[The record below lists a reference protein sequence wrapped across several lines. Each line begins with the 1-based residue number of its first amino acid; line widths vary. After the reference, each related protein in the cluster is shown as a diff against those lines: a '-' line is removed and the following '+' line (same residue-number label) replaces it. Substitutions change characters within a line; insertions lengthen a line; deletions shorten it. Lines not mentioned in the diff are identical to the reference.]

1 MEEINGE
8 LYGDGLVSLDE
19 GSLESSNNGKLEQNC
34 KICDNKLCSPRVLSC
49 LHVFCEA
56 CIDKLMVNE
65 AGDTLKYN
73 LAVECPM
80 CQQETKIPGGGACA
94 LPSDYLLT
102 NILDVSAM
110 DQSIVCTCCK
120 SKESAVA
127 RCTDCSHFLCS
138 NCNSAH
144 EFMRCFENH
153 RVVPFDALRSSKEK
167 AAVHK
172 PIFCSR
178 HAGESLKFY
187 CCECE
192 VGACT
197 ECLTVDHKV
206 GEHRCERIV
215 DAEPNLR
222 AELRNLI
229 VEANARAAAAGSAS
243 ARLDDALG
251 DLQRQRDE
259 AESVINEAFHAFKAA
274 LERRR
279 EKAFEELERLHKDR
293 ELKVMDLFD
302 RVDKTVQRIDC
313 ACKFTARL
321 LRRGDGTEIVMLKK
335 TVASQFARLLEEAPE
350 FAVDYS
356 LEFVTKTDKYD
367 AITEETFGT
376 FRTEATKAEEKARK
390 LSKESPS
397 AIVAVSNN
405 HSPAITAT
413 NVPVFEDFPINARRL
428 TGAGGGSMVG
438 VGGVHAIGV
447 PGVGA
452 IPGVSAVTNAN
463 VIPGVVNVSSVAG
476 VGGVT
481 GVGGVAALPSLV
493 EYNLQQLASI
503 AEKEIPPPP
512 HASPAPSFTLAEL
525 LAGDLNSPQAY
536 NNLQALAK
544 LGLNTDV
551 NGYGGVGGVGG
562 IAGVLS
568 ASQPRVSP
576 GRPLLTAVEEATLVA
591 PSAPLVRATKATPM
605 HIRFK
610 FGQLGGGKGQF
621 NSPHGFCLGN
631 DEDIIVA
638 DTNNHRITVF
648 DKSGNHKFNFG
659 VAGKEEGQLWYP
671 RKVAVVRSTGKFVV
685 CDRGNERSR
694 MQIFTKNGHFLKKIA
709 VRFIDIVAG
718 LAVTAE
724 GLIVAVDSVTPTVF
738 ILSEEGDLMSWFDC
752 SECMREP
759 SDIAISGKEFY
770 VCDFKGHCVVVF
782 DDEGRFL
789 RRIGCENVTN
799 FPNGIDV
806 SDAGDVLIGDS
817 HGNKFHVAVFS
828 RDGVLVTEFEC
839 PYVKVSRCCGLK
851 ITSEGYIVTL
861 AKNNH
866 HVLVLNTLYI
876 V

>member
-8 LYGDGLVSLDE
+8 LYGDGLVSLGDE
-19 GSLESSNNGKLEQNC
+19 GSLESTDNGKQEQNC

-65 AGDTLKYN
+65 AGDSLKFD
-73 LAVECPM
+73 LAVECPL
-80 CQQETKIPGGGACA
+80 CKQETKMPGGGAVS
-94 LPSDYLLT
+94 LPSDYVLT

-110 DQSIVCTCCK
+110 DQSVVCTCCK
-120 SKESAVA
+120 SKEPAVA
-127 RCTDCSHFLCS
+127 RCTDCSHFLCA

-172 PIFCSR
+172 PIFCTR
-178 HAGESLKFY
+178 HVGESLKFY

-222 AELRNLI
+222 AELRTFI
-229 VEANARAAAAGSAS
+229 VEANARAVAAGCAS
-243 ARLDDALG
+243 VKLDDALG
-251 DLQRQRDE
+251 DLQRQRDD
-259 AESVINEAFHAFKAA
+259 AENIINEAFHAYKSA
-274 LERRR
+274 LERCR
-279 EKAFEELERLHKDR
+279 EKALEELERLHKER

-313 ACKFTARL
+313 ACKFAARL

-335 TVASQFARLLEEAPE
+335 TVASQFTRLLEGAPE
-350 FAVDYS
+350 FEVDYS
-356 LEFVTKTDKYD
+356 LEFVTKMEKFD
-367 AITEETFGT
+367 AVTEDTFGI
-376 FRTEATKAEEKARK
+376 FRTEATRAEERK
-390 LSKESPS
+390 RASESS
-397 AIVAVSNN
+397 AIVSVTSNS
-405 HSPAITAT
+405 HSPAISVT
-413 NVPVFEDFPINARRL
+413 NAPVFDDYPLGNVRRV
-428 TGAGGGSMVG
+428 TGVSVGSLVG
-438 VGGVHAIGV
+438 VPGVGVPSIGV

-452 IPGVSAVTNAN
+452 VTGVGAVPNPGVL
-463 VIPGVVNVSSVAG
+463 PGVVNVNSVGA
-476 VGGVT
+476 VT
-481 GVGGVAALPSLV
+481 GVGGVPTLPSMV

-503 AEKEIPPPP
+503 AEKDVPPPP
-512 HASPAPSFTLAEL
+512 HASPAPPFTLAEL

-544 LGLNTDV
+544 LGLNADV
-551 NGYGGVGGVGG
+551 NGFGGVGGVGNIG
-562 IAGVLS
+562 GVG
-568 ASQPRVSP
+568 PRGVSP
-576 GRPLLTAVEEATLVA
+576 GRPLLTPAEEAALVA
-591 PSAPLVRATKATPM
+591 PPAPLVRANKATPM

-671 RKVAVVRSTGKFVV
+671 RKVAVVRATGKFVV

>member
-1 MEEINGE
+1 MEELNGD
-8 LYGDGLVSLDE
+8 LYGDGLVILPEE
-19 GSLESSNNGKLEQNC
+19 GSLEPTDNGNKEQSCN
-34 KICDNKLCSPRVLSC
+34 ICDNKLCSPRVLSC

-65 AGDTLKYN
+65 AGDTLKYD
-73 LAVECPM
+73 LAVECPL
-80 CQQETKIPGGGACA
+80 CKQETKISGGGAA
-94 LPSDYLLT
+94 SLPSDYVLT

-110 DQSIVCTCCK
+110 DQSVVCTCCK
-120 SKESAVA
+120 SKEQAVA

-178 HAGESLKFY
+178 HIGESLKFY

-197 ECLTVDHKV
+197 ECLTIEHKV

-222 AELRNLI
+222 AELRTLI
-229 VEANARAAAAGSAS
+229 TEATARAAAAGSAS

-251 DLQRQRDE
+251 DLQRQRDD
-259 AESVINEAFHAFKAA
+259 AENVINEAFHAYKAA

-279 EKAFEELERLHKDR
+279 EKALEELERLHKER

-302 RVDKTVQRIDC
+302 RVDKTVQRIDT
-313 ACKFTARL
+313 ACKFAARL
-321 LRRGDGTEIVMLKK
+321 LNSGDGTEIVMLKK
-335 TVASQFARLLEEAPE
+335 TVASQFSRLLEGAPE
-350 FAVDYS
+350 FDVDYS
-356 LEFVTKTDKYD
+356 LEFVSKIDKFD
-367 AITEETFGT
+367 AVTEDTFGV
-376 FRTEATKAEEKARK
+376 FRTEATRAEERK
-390 LSKESPS
+390 RASESS
-397 AIVAVSNN
+397 AIVSVTSNS
-405 HSPAITAT
+405 HSPAVSVT
-413 NVPVFEDFPINARRL
+413 NTPVFDDYPMGNVRRV
-428 TGAGGGSMVG
+428 TGVGSIVG
-438 VGGVHAIGV
+438 VPGVSGVPTMGV
-447 PGVGA
+447 PGVG
-452 IPGVSAVTNAN
+452 PVAN
-463 VIPGVVNVSSVAG
+463 NSVIPGVGVNSVPG
-476 VGGVT
+476 VP
-481 GVGGVAALPSLV
+481 ALPCASMV

-503 AEKEIPPPP
+503 AEKDAPPPP
-512 HASPAPSFTLAEL
+512 HASPAPAFTLAEL
-525 LAGDLNSPQAY
+525 LAQDLNSPQAY

-544 LGLNTDV
+544 LGLNAEV
-551 NGYGGVGGVGG
+551 NGFGGVGGVGG
-562 IAGVLS
+562 MGG
-568 ASQPRVSP
+568 RGVSP
-576 GRPLLTAVEEATLVA
+576 GRPLLTAAEEAALVA
-591 PSAPLVRATKATPM
+591 PPAPLVRATKATPM

-671 RKVAVVRSTGKFVV
+671 RKVAVVRATGKFVV

-782 DDEGRFL
+782 DDEGHFL

>member
-1 MEEINGE
+1 MEEMNGE
-8 LYGDGLVSLDE
+8 LYGDSLVSLADE
-19 GSLESSNNGKLEQNC
+19 GSLEPSDNGKQEQNC
-34 KICDNKLCSPRVLSC
+34 KLCENKLYSPRVLSC

-65 AGDTLKYN
+65 AGDSLKYDI
-73 LAVECPM
+73 VIECPL
-80 CQQETKIPGGGACA
+80 CKQETKIPVGGASC
-94 LPSDYLLT
+94 LPSDYVIT
-102 NILDVSAM
+102 NILDVSSM
-110 DQSIVCTCCK
+110 DQSVVCTCCK
-120 SKESAVA
+120 SKEPAVA

-153 RVVPFDALRSSKEK
+153 HVVPFDALRSSKEK
-167 AAVHK
+167 SAVHK
-172 PIFCSR
+172 PIFCNR
-178 HAGESLKFY
+178 HVGESLKFY

-192 VGACT
+192 VGACS
-197 ECLTVDHKV
+197 ECLTVDHKI
-206 GEHRCERIV
+206 GEHHCERIV

-222 AELRNLI
+222 AELQSFI
-229 VEANARAAAAGSAS
+229 VEANARAMAAGSAS

-251 DLQRQRDE
+251 DLQRQRDD
-259 AESVINEAFHAFKAA
+259 AENVINDAFHAYKAA

-279 EKAFEELERLHKDR
+279 EIALEELERLHKER

-313 ACKFTARL
+313 ACQFTSRL

-335 TVASQFARLLEEAPE
+335 TVATQFARLLEGAPE
-350 FAVDYS
+350 FDVDYS
-356 LEFVTKTDKYD
+356 IEFVTNMDKFD
-367 AITEETFGT
+367 AITEDTFGA
-376 FRTEATKAEEKARK
+376 FSTETTKAEERK
-390 LSKESPS
+390 RMSESS
-397 AIVAVSNN
+397 AIMPLASNS
-405 HSPAITAT
+405 HSPAVSVT
-413 NVPVFEDFPINARRL
+413 NAPVFDDFPMGNVRRV
-428 TGAGGGSMVG
+428 TGVSGVGMVGLQGVGGGIGVPAIGPVPGVGPVTNAGVLPGVVGVNNVSG
-438 VGGVHAIGV
+438 VGGVPAL
-447 PGVGA
+447 
-452 IPGVSAVTNAN
+452 
-463 VIPGVVNVSSVAG
+463 SSM
-476 VGGVT
+476 
-481 GVGGVAALPSLV
+481 V

-503 AEKEIPPPP
+503 AEKDGVPPTP

-544 LGLNTDV
+544 LGLNTEV
-551 NGYGGVGGVGG
+551 NGYGGVGSVSNISSVG
-562 IAGVLS
+562 
-568 ASQPRVSP
+568 PRGVSP
-576 GRPLLTAVEEATLVA
+576 GRPLLTAAEEAALVA
-591 PSAPLVRATKATPM
+591 PPAPLVRATKATAM

-659 VAGKEEGQLWYP
+659 IAGKEEGQLWYP
-671 RKVAVVRSTGKFVV
+671 RKVAVVRATGKFVV

-759 SDIAISGKEFY
+759 SDIAINGKEFY

-782 DDEGRFL
+782 DVEGRFL

>member
-8 LYGDGLVSLDE
+8 LYGDGLVSLGDE
-19 GSLESSNNGKLEQNC
+19 GSLESNDNGKQEQNC
-34 KICDNKLCSPRVLSC
+34 NICDNKLCSPRVLSC

-65 AGDTLKYN
+65 AGDSLKYD
-73 LAVECPM
+73 LAVECPI
-80 CQQETKIPGGGACA
+80 CKQETKVPGGGAA
-94 LPSDYLLT
+94 SLPSDYVLT
-102 NILDVSAM
+102 NILDVSSM
-110 DQSIVCTCCK
+110 DQSVVCTCCK
-120 SKESAVA
+120 SKEPAVA

-153 RVVPFDALRSSKEK
+153 TVVPFDALRSSKEK

-172 PIFCSR
+172 PIFCNR
-178 HAGESLKFY
+178 HVGESLKFY

-192 VGACT
+192 VGACS

-215 DAEPNLR
+215 DAEPKLR
-222 AELRNLI
+222 AELSKLI
-229 VEANARAAAAGSAS
+229 TEATARAVTAGSAS

-251 DLQRQRDE
+251 DLQRQRDD
-259 AESVINEAFHAFKAA
+259 AEIVINGAFCAYKDA
-274 LERRR
+274 LERCR
-279 EKAFEELERLHKDR
+279 EKALEELERLHKER

-302 RVDKTVQRIDC
+302 RVDKTVQRIDR
-313 ACKFTARL
+313 ACHFTGRL

-335 TVASQFARLLEEAPE
+335 TVASQFARLLEGAPE
-350 FAVDYS
+350 FDVDYS
-356 LEFVTKTDKYD
+356 LEFVTNIEKFDPIIED
-367 AITEETFGT
+367 TFGV
-376 FRTEATKAEEKARK
+376 FHTETTRAEERK
-390 LSKESPS
+390 RVSESSS
-397 AIVAVSNN
+397 AIIPIVSNS
-405 HSPAITAT
+405 HSP
-413 NVPVFEDFPINARRL
+413 VVSVSSPPVFDDFPLSAVRHVPGVSGI
-428 TGAGGGSMVG
+428 VG
-438 VGGVHAIGV
+438 VPGVGSVAGIGV

-452 IPGVSAVTNAN
+452 VPGVNAV
-463 VIPGVVNVSSVAG
+463 PSGGVLPG

-481 GVGGVAALPSLV
+481 TVPGVGTVSTVGGVPALPSIV

-503 AEKEIPPPP
+503 AEKEAPPPS
-512 HASPAPSFTLAEL
+512 HASPAPTFTLAEL
-525 LAGDLNSPQAY
+525 LAGDLNSTQAY
-536 NNLQALAK
+536 SNLQALAK
-544 LGLNTDV
+544 LGLNTEV
-551 NGYGGVGGVGG
+551 NGYGNVGGVGGVGG
-562 IAGVLS
+562 MG
-568 ASQPRVSP
+568 PRGVSP
-576 GRPLLTAVEEATLVA
+576 GRPLLTAAEEAALVA
-591 PSAPLVRATKATPM
+591 PPAPLVRSTKATPM

-648 DKSGNHKFNFG
+648 DKSGSYKFSFG
-659 VAGKEEGQLWYP
+659 NAGKEEGQLWYP
-671 RKVAVVRSTGKFVV
+671 RKVAVVRATGKFVV

-694 MQIFTKNGHFLKKIA
+694 MQIFTKNGHFMKKIA

>member
-1 MEEINGE
+1 MEAINGE
-8 LYGDGLVSLDE
+8 LYGDGLVSLGDE
-19 GSLESSNNGKLEQNC
+19 GSLESIDNGKQEQNC
-34 KICDNKLCSPRVLSC
+34 KICEDKLCSPRVLSC

-65 AGDTLKYN
+65 AGDSLKYD
-73 LAVECPM
+73 LAVECPL
-80 CQQETKIPGGGACA
+80 CKQETKIHGGGASS
-94 LPSDYLLT
+94 LPSDYLIT

-110 DQSIVCTCCK
+110 DQSVDCTCCK
-120 SKESAVA
+120 TKEPAVA

-138 NCNSAH
+138 HCNSAH

-153 RVVPFDALRSSKEK
+153 HVVPFDALRSSKEK
-167 AAVHK
+167 TAVHK
-172 PIFCSR
+172 PIFCTR
-178 HAGESLKFY
+178 HVGESLKFY

-192 VGACT
+192 VGACS

-222 AELRNLI
+222 AELRNFI
-229 VEANARAAAAGSAS
+229 VEANTRAAAAGSAS

-259 AESVINEAFHAFKAA
+259 AENIINEAFHAYKAA

-279 EKAFEELERLHKDR
+279 EKALEELERLHKER

-313 ACKFTARL
+313 ACNFAARL
-321 LRRGDGTEIVMLKK
+321 LRRGDGAEIVMLKK
-335 TVASQFARLLEEAPE
+335 TVSSQFARLLEGTPE
-350 FAVDYS
+350 FDVDYS
-356 LEFVTKTDKYD
+356 VEFLTKMEKFDT
-367 AITEETFGT
+367 ITEETFGT
-376 FRTEATKAEEKARK
+376 FRTETTRAEERK
-390 LSKESPS
+390 RASESS
-397 AIVAVSNN
+397 AIVSSIASNS
-405 HSPAITAT
+405 HSPAVSVT
-413 NVPVFEDFPINARRL
+413 NAPVFDDYPMPNVRRV
-428 TGAGGGSMVG
+428 TGVSVGNMVG
-438 VGGVHAIGV
+438 VPGVGVSSIGV
-447 PGVGA
+447 PGVGSGVGA
-452 IPGVSAVTNAN
+452 VNNTSGMPGVN
-463 VIPGVVNVSSVAG
+463 VNNVS
-476 VGGVT
+476 GVT
-481 GVGGVAALPSLV
+481 GVGGVTALPSMV

-503 AEKEIPPPP
+503 AEKEAPPPA
-512 HASPAPSFTLAEL
+512 HASPAPTFTLAEL

-544 LGLNTDV
+544 LGLNTEV
-551 NGYGGVGGVGG
+551 NGFGGVGG
-562 IAGVLS
+562 IGGVG
-568 ASQPRVSP
+568 PRGVSP
-576 GRPLLTAVEEATLVA
+576 GRPLLTAAEEAALVA
-591 PSAPLVRATKATPM
+591 PPAPLVRATKATPM

-648 DKSGNHKFNFG
+648 DKSGNYKFNFG

-671 RKVAVVRSTGKFVV
+671 RKVAVVRATGKFVV

>member
-19 GSLESSNNGKLEQNC
+19 GSLESNDNGKQEQSC
-34 KICDNKLCSPRVLSC
+34 KICDDKLCSPRVLSC

-65 AGDTLKYN
+65 AGDSLKFD
-73 LAVECPM
+73 LAVECPI
-80 CQQETKIPGGGACA
+80 CKQETKIPGGGAA
-94 LPSDYLLT
+94 SLPSDYLLT
-102 NILDVSAM
+102 NILDVSSM
-110 DQSIVCTCCK
+110 DQSVVCTCCK
-120 SKESAVA
+120 SKEPAVA

-172 PIFCSR
+172 PIFCTR
-178 HAGESLKFY
+178 HVGESLKFY

-222 AELRNLI
+222 AELRNFI

-259 AESVINEAFHAFKAA
+259 AENVINEAFRAYKAA

-279 EKAFEELERLHKDR
+279 EKALEELERLHKER

-302 RVDKTVQRIDC
+302 RVDKTVQRI
-313 ACKFTARL
+313 
-321 LRRGDGTEIVMLKK
+321 
-335 TVASQFARLLEEAPE
+335 
-350 FAVDYS
+350 
-356 LEFVTKTDKYD
+356 
-367 AITEETFGT
+367 
-376 FRTEATKAEEKARK
+376 
-390 LSKESPS
+390 
-397 AIVAVSNN
+397 
-405 HSPAITAT
+405 
-413 NVPVFEDFPINARRL
+413 
-428 TGAGGGSMVG
+428 
-438 VGGVHAIGV
+438 
-447 PGVGA
+447 
-452 IPGVSAVTNAN
+452 
-463 VIPGVVNVSSVAG
+463 
-476 VGGVT
+476 
-481 GVGGVAALPSLV
+481 
-493 EYNLQQLASI
+493 
-503 AEKEIPPPP
+503 AEKEVPPPP

-544 LGLNTDV
+544 LGLNTEV
-551 NGYGGVGGVGG
+551 NGYGGVGGVSG
-562 IAGVLS
+562 IS
-568 ASQPRVSP
+568 AVGARGVSP
-576 GRPLLTAVEEATLVA
+576 GRPLLTSVEEAALVA
-591 PSAPLVRATKATPM
+591 PPAPLVRATKATPM

-671 RKVAVVRSTGKFVV
+671 RKVAVVRATGKFVV

>member
-1 MEEINGE
+1 MEEMNGD
-8 LYGDGLVSLDE
+8 LYGGGLVSLGDE
-19 GSLESSNNGKLEQNC
+19 GSLESTDNGKQEQNC

-65 AGDTLKYN
+65 AGDSLKFD
-73 LAVECPM
+73 LAVECPI
-80 CQQETKIPGGGACA
+80 CKQETKIPGGGAA
-94 LPSDYLLT
+94 SLPSDYVLT

-110 DQSIVCTCCK
+110 DQSVVCTCCK
-120 SKESAVA
+120 SKEPAVA

-172 PIFCSR
+172 PIFCAR

-215 DAEPNLR
+215 DVEPNLR
-222 AELRNLI
+222 AELRNFI
-229 VEANARAAAAGSAS
+229 VEANARAATAGSAS
-243 ARLDDALG
+243 AKLDDALG

-259 AESVINEAFHAFKAA
+259 AEGVINEAFHAYKAA
-274 LERRR
+274 LERCR
-279 EKAFEELERLHKDR
+279 EKALEELERLHKER

-313 ACKFTARL
+313 ACKFAARL

-335 TVASQFARLLEEAPE
+335 TVASQFARLLEGAPE
-350 FAVDYS
+350 FDVDYS
-356 LEFVTKTDKYD
+356 LEFVTKIDKFD
-367 AITEETFGT
+367 AISEETFGT
-376 FRTEATKAEEKARK
+376 FRTEATRAEERK
-390 LSKESPS
+390 RASESS
-397 AIVAVSNN
+397 AIVSVTSNS
-405 HSPAITAT
+405 HSPAVSVT
-413 NVPVFEDFPINARRL
+413 NAPVFDDYPIGGVRRV
-428 TGAGGGSMVG
+428 TGVTGVGSMVG
-438 VGGVHAIGV
+438 VSGVPTIGV

-452 IPGVSAVTNAN
+452 
-463 VIPGVVNVSSVAG
+463 
-476 VGGVT
+476 VT
-481 GVGGVAALPSLV
+481 GVGVANTSVITGGVNITSGVGGGVPALPSMV

-503 AEKEIPPPP
+503 AEKDVSPPP
-512 HASPAPSFTLAEL
+512 HASPAPTFTLAEL

-544 LGLNTDV
+544 LGLNEV
-551 NGYGGVGGVGG
+551 NGFGGVGG
-562 IAGVLS
+562 IGDVG
-568 ASQPRVSP
+568 PRGVSP
-576 GRPLLTAVEEATLVA
+576 GRPLLTAAEEAALV
-591 PSAPLVRATKATPM
+591 PPPAPLVRATKATPM

-610 FGQLGGGKGQF
+610 FGQLGSGKGQF

-648 DKSGNHKFNFG
+648 DKSGTYKFNFG
-659 VAGKEEGQLWYP
+659 IAGKEEGQLWYP
-671 RKVAVVRSTGKFVV
+671 RK
-685 CDRGNERSR
+685 
-694 MQIFTKNGHFLKKIA
+694 

-738 ILSEEGDLMSWFDC
+738 ILSEEGELIRWFDC

-782 DDEGRFL
+782 DIKGHFL

>member
-1 MEEINGE
+1 MEEMNGE
-8 LYGDGLVSLDE
+8 LYGDGLVSLGDE
-19 GSLESSNNGKLEQNC
+19 GSLESTDSGKQEQNC
-34 KICDNKLCSPRVLSC
+34 NICDNKLCSPRVLSC

-65 AGDTLKYN
+65 AGDSLKYD
-73 LAVECPM
+73 LAVECPL
-80 CQQETKIPGGGACA
+80 CKQETKIPGGGAVS
-94 LPSDYLLT
+94 LPTDYLIT
-102 NILDVSAM
+102 NILDVSSM
-110 DQSIVCTCCK
+110 DQSVVCTCCK
-120 SKESAVA
+120 SKEPAVA

-172 PIFCSR
+172 PIFCNR
-178 HAGESLKFY
+178 HVGESLKFY

-192 VGACT
+192 VGACS
-197 ECLTVDHKV
+197 ECLTVEHKV

-222 AELRNLI
+222 AELRNFI
-229 VEANARAAAAGSAS
+229 VEANARAVAAGSAS
-243 ARLDDALG
+243 AKLDDALG
-251 DLQRQRDE
+251 DLQRQRDDAE
-259 AESVINEAFHAFKAA
+259 AVINEAFQAYKSA

-279 EKAFEELERLHKDR
+279 EKALEELERLHKER

-313 ACKFTARL
+313 ACKFAARL

-335 TVASQFARLLEEAPE
+335 TVASQFARLLEGAPE
-350 FAVDYS
+350 FDVDYS
-356 LEFVTKTDKYD
+356 LEFTTKMDKFD
-367 AITEETFGT
+367 AITEETFGV
-376 FRTEATKAEEKARK
+376 FRTEATKAEERK
-390 LSKESPS
+390 RASESS
-397 AIVAVSNN
+397 AIVSVASNA
-405 HSPAITAT
+405 HSPAVSVT
-413 NVPVFEDFPINARRL
+413 NAPVFDDFPPLGNVRRV
-428 TGAGGGSMVG
+428 TGVTGVGAIVG
-438 VGGVHAIGV
+438 VPGGVPAIGV
-447 PGVGA
+447 PVVGAVPGVG
-452 IPGVSAVTNAN
+452 PVTNPS
-463 VIPGVVNVSSVAG
+463 VIQGVVNVNSASG

-481 GVGGVAALPSLV
+481 GVGGVPALPSMV

-503 AEKEIPPPP
+503 AEKDVPPTQ

-544 LGLNTDV
+544 LGLNTEV
-551 NGYGGVGGVGG
+551 NGFGGVGG
-562 IAGVLS
+562 ISGVG
-568 ASQPRVSP
+568 PRGVSP
-576 GRPLLTAVEEATLVA
+576 GRPLLTAAEEAALVA
-591 PSAPLVRATKATPM
+591 PPAPLVRATKATPM

-648 DKSGNHKFNFG
+648 DKSGNYKFHFG

-671 RKVAVVRSTGKFVV
+671 RKVAVVRATGKFVV

>member
-1 MEEINGE
+1 MEEINGDI
-8 LYGDGLVSLDE
+8 YGDGLVSLGED
-19 GSLESSNNGKLEQNC
+19 GSLESPDNGKQEQNC

-65 AGDTLKYN
+65 AGDSLKFD
-73 LAVECPM
+73 LAVECPL
-80 CQQETKIPGGGACA
+80 CKQETKMPGGGAA
-94 LPSDYLLT
+94 SLPSDYVLT
-102 NILDVSAM
+102 NILDVSSM
-110 DQSIVCTCCK
+110 DQSVVCTCCK
-120 SKESAVA
+120 SKEPAVA

-167 AAVHK
+167 SAVHK
-172 PIFCSR
+172 PIFCIR
-178 HAGESLKFY
+178 HVGESLKFY

-222 AELRNLI
+222 AELRNFI
-229 VEANARAAAAGSAS
+229 MQANARAEAAGSAS
-243 ARLDDALG
+243 SKLDDALG

-259 AESVINEAFHAFKAA
+259 AEGVINEAYCAYKAA
-274 LERRR
+274 IERRR
-279 EKAFEELERLHKDR
+279 EKALEELERLHKER

-302 RVDKTVQRIDC
+302 RVDKTVQRIEC
-313 ACKFTARL
+313 ACKFATRL

-335 TVASQFARLLEEAPE
+335 TVASQFARLLEGSPE
-350 FAVDYS
+350 FDIDYS
-356 LEFVTKTDKYD
+356 LEFVTRLEKFD

-376 FRTEATKAEEKARK
+376 FRTETTRAEERK
-390 LSKESPS
+390 RASEAASMMS
-397 AIVAVSNN
+397 ISSNT
-405 HSPAITAT
+405 HSPAVSLT
-413 NVPVFEDFPINARRL
+413 NAPVFDDFPLGNVRRV
-428 TGAGGGSMVG
+428 TGVSGHGGLV
-438 VGGVHAIGV
+438 GV
-447 PGVGA
+447 PGVGGVPGLGVPL
-452 IPGVSAVTNAN
+452 PGVTNTG
-463 VIPGVVNVSSVAG
+463 VMQGVVNVNSVTGVGAVPG
-476 VGGVT
+476 VGGVS
-481 GVGGVAALPSLV
+481 ALPSMV

-503 AEKEIPPPP
+503 AEKDVQQTP
-512 HASPAPSFTLAEL
+512 HASPAPPFTLAEL

-544 LGLNTDV
+544 LGLNTEV
-551 NGYGGVGGVGG
+551 NGFGSVGGVGSIG
-562 IAGVLS
+562 PVG
-568 ASQPRVSP
+568 PRGVSP
-576 GRPLLTAVEEATLVA
+576 GRPLLTAAEEAALVA
-591 PSAPLVRATKATPM
+591 PPAPLVRATKATPM

-671 RKVAVVRSTGKFVV
+671 RKVAVVRATGKFVV

-738 ILSEEGDLMSWFDC
+738 ILSEEGDLLSWFDC

-782 DDEGRFL
+782 DEEGRFL

>member
-1 MEEINGE
+1 MEEMNGE

-19 GSLESSNNGKLEQNC
+19 GSLESSDNGKLEQNC

-73 LAVECPM
+73 LA
-80 CQQETKIPGGGACA
+80 IPGGGACA

-259 AESVINEAFHAFKAA
+259 AEAVINEAFHAFKAA

-279 EKAFEELERLHKDR
+279 EKAFEELERLHKER

-367 AITEETFGT
+367 AVTEETFGT
-376 FRTEATKAEEKARK
+376 FRTETTKAEEKAQ
-390 LSKESPS
+390 
-397 AIVAVSNN
+397 
-405 HSPAITAT
+405 
-413 NVPVFEDFPINARRL
+413 
-428 TGAGGGSMVG
+428 
-438 VGGVHAIGV
+438 
-447 PGVGA
+447 
-452 IPGVSAVTNAN
+452 
-463 VIPGVVNVSSVAG
+463 
-476 VGGVT
+476 
-481 GVGGVAALPSLV
+481 
-493 EYNLQQLASI
+493 YNLQQLASI

-576 GRPLLTAVEEATLVA
+576 GRPLLTAVEEASLVA

>member
-1 MEEINGE
+1 MEELNGD
-8 LYGDGLVSLDE
+8 LYGDGLVILVEE
-19 GSLESSNNGKLEQNC
+19 GSLEPTDNGNQEQNC
-34 KICDNKLCSPRVLSC
+34 NICDNKLCSPRVLSC

-65 AGDTLKYN
+65 AGDTLKYD
-73 LAVECPM
+73 LAVECPI
-80 CQQETKIPGGGACA
+80 CKQETKISGGGAA
-94 LPSDYLLT
+94 SLPSDYVLT

-110 DQSIVCTCCK
+110 DQSVVCTCCK
-120 SKESAVA
+120 SKEPAVA

-178 HAGESLKFY
+178 HIGESLKFY

-197 ECLTVDHKV
+197 ECLTIEHKV

-222 AELRNLI
+222 AELRTLI
-229 VEANARAAAAGSAS
+229 AEATARAAAAGSAS

-251 DLQRQRDE
+251 DLQRQRDD
-259 AESVINEAFHAFKAA
+259 AENVINEAFHAYKAA

-279 EKAFEELERLHKDR
+279 EKALEELERLHKER

-302 RVDKTVQRIDC
+302 RVDKTVQRIDT
-313 ACKFTARL
+313 ACKFASRL
-321 LRRGDGTEIVMLKK
+321 LNSGDGTEIVMLKK
-335 TVASQFARLLEEAPE
+335 TVASQFSRLLEGAPE
-350 FAVDYS
+350 FEVDYS
-356 LEFVTKTDKYD
+356 LQFVSKIDKFD
-367 AITEETFGT
+367 SITEDTFGV
-376 FRTEATKAEEKARK
+376 FRTEATRAEERK
-390 LSKESPS
+390 RASESS
-397 AIVAVSNN
+397 AIVSVTSNS
-405 HSPAITAT
+405 HSPAVSVT
-413 NVPVFEDFPINARRL
+413 NTPVFDDYPMGNVRRV
-428 TGAGGGSMVG
+428 TGVGSIVGVPGVPGVSGVPTIGVAGVGPVANNSVLPG
-438 VGGVHAIGV
+438 VGGVNNV
-447 PGVGA
+447 PGV
-452 IPGVSAVTNAN
+452 P
-463 VIPGVVNVSSVAG
+463 
-476 VGGVT
+476 
-481 GVGGVAALPSLV
+481 ALPCASMV

-503 AEKEIPPPP
+503 AEKDAPPPP
-512 HASPAPSFTLAEL
+512 HASPAPAFTLAEL
-525 LAGDLNSPQAY
+525 LAQDLNSPQAY

-544 LGLNTDV
+544 LGLNTEV
-551 NGYGGVGGVGG
+551 NGFGGVGGVGG
-562 IAGVLS
+562 MGG
-568 ASQPRVSP
+568 RGVSP
-576 GRPLLTAVEEATLVA
+576 GRPLLTAAEEAALVA
-591 PSAPLVRATKATPM
+591 PPAPLVRATKATPM

-671 RKVAVVRSTGKFVV
+671 RKVAVVRATGKFVV

-782 DDEGRFL
+782 DDEGHFL

>member
-1 MEEINGE
+1 MDELNGD
-8 LYGDGLVSLDE
+8 LYGDGLVSLGDE
-19 GSLESSNNGKLEQNC
+19 GSLESTDNGKQEQSC

-65 AGDTLKYN
+65 AGDSLKFD
-73 LAVECPM
+73 LAVECPL
-80 CQQETKIPGGGACA
+80 CKQETKIPVGGAA
-94 LPSDYLLT
+94 SLPSDYVIT
-102 NILDVSAM
+102 NILDVSSM
-110 DQSIVCTCCK
+110 DQSVVCTCCK
-120 SKESAVA
+120 SKEPAVA

-167 AAVHK
+167 SAVHK

-178 HAGESLKFY
+178 HVGESLKLY
-187 CCECE
+187 CCDCE

-197 ECLTVDHKV
+197 ECLTIDHKV

-222 AELRNLI
+222 AELRNYI

-251 DLQRQRDE
+251 DIQRQRDE
-259 AESVINEAFHAFKAA
+259 AENVINEAFHAYKAA

-279 EKAFEELERLHKDR
+279 EKALEELERLHKER

-313 ACKFTARL
+313 ACKFAARL

-335 TVASQFARLLEEAPE
+335 TVASQFTRLLEGAPE
-350 FAVDYS
+350 FDVDYS
-356 LEFVTKTDKYD
+356 LEFVTNVDKFD
-367 AITEETFGT
+367 TVTEETFGT
-376 FRTEATKAEEKARK
+376 FRTEATKAEERK
-390 LSKESPS
+390 RLSESS
-397 AIVAVSNN
+397 AIVSVASNS
-405 HSPAITAT
+405 HSPAVSVT
-413 NVPVFEDFPINARRL
+413 NAPVFDEFPMGNVRRV
-428 TGAGGGSMVG
+428 TGVGMVCVPG
-438 VGGVHAIGV
+438 VGGVSAMGV
-447 PGVGA
+447 GGVGSVSGVGSVANPGVL
-452 IPGVSAVTNAN
+452 
-463 VIPGVVNVSSVAG
+463 PGVVNVNNVSG
-476 VGGVT
+476 VGAVT
-481 GVGGVAALPSLV
+481 GVGGVPALSSMV

-503 AEKEIPPPP
+503 AEKDVPPPP

-525 LAGDLNSPQAY
+525 LAGDLNSPHAY

-544 LGLNTDV
+544 LGLTTEV
-551 NGYGGVGGVGG
+551 NGYGGVGAVSSISAVG
-562 IAGVLS
+562 
-568 ASQPRVSP
+568 PRGVSP
-576 GRPLLTAVEEATLVA
+576 GRPLLTAAEEAALVA
-591 PSAPLVRATKATPM
+591 PPAPLVRATKATPM

-671 RKVAVVRSTGKFVV
+671 RKVAVVRATGKFVV

-782 DDEGRFL
+782 DEEGRFL

>member
-1 MEEINGE
+1 MEELNGE
-8 LYGDGLVSLDE
+8 LFGDGLVSLGDE
-19 GSLESSNNGKLEQNC
+19 GSLESTDSGKQEQNC

-65 AGDTLKYN
+65 AGDSLKFD
-73 LAVECPM
+73 LAVECPL
-80 CQQETKIPGGGACA
+80 CKQETKMPGGGAMS
-94 LPSDYLLT
+94 LPSDYVLT
-102 NILDVSAM
+102 NILDVSSM
-110 DQSIVCTCCK
+110 DQSVVCTCCK
-120 SKESAVA
+120 SKEPAVA
-127 RCTDCSHFLCS
+127 RCTDCSHFLCA

-172 PIFCSR
+172 PIFCTR

-192 VGACT
+192 VGACS
-197 ECLTVDHKV
+197 ECLTHDHKV

-222 AELRNLI
+222 AELRTFI
-229 VEANARAAAAGSAS
+229 VEANSRAVAAGCAS
-243 ARLDDALG
+243 VKIDDALG
-251 DLQRQRDE
+251 DLQRQRDD
-259 AESVINEAFHAFKAA
+259 AENIINEAFHAYKSA

-279 EKAFEELERLHKDR
+279 EKALEELERLHKER

-313 ACKFTARL
+313 ACKFAARL

-335 TVASQFARLLEEAPE
+335 TVASQFTRLLEGAPE
-350 FAVDYS
+350 FDVDFS
-356 LEFVTKTDKYD
+356 LEFVTKMEKFDS
-367 AITEETFGT
+367 ITEESFGT
-376 FRTEATKAEEKARK
+376 FRTEATRAEEMKRA
-390 LSKESPS
+390 SESS
-397 AIVAVSNN
+397 AIVSVTSNS
-405 HSPAITAT
+405 HSPAISVT
-413 NVPVFEDFPINARRL
+413 NAPVFDDYPLGNVRRV
-428 TGAGGGSMVG
+428 TGVSVGSLVGVPG
-438 VGGVHAIGV
+438 VGGVPTIGV

-452 IPGVSAVTNAN
+452 VTGVGAVPNTG
-463 VIPGVVNVSSVAG
+463 VLPGVVNVNSVGA
-476 VGGVT
+476 VT
-481 GVGGVAALPSLV
+481 GVGGVPTMPSMV

-503 AEKEIPPPP
+503 AEKDVPPPP
-512 HASPAPSFTLAEL
+512 HASPAPPFTLAEL

-544 LGLNTDV
+544 LGLNADV
-551 NGYGGVGGVGG
+551 NGFGGVGGVGNIG
-562 IAGVLS
+562 GVG
-568 ASQPRVSP
+568 PRGVSP
-576 GRPLLTAVEEATLVA
+576 GRPLLTPAEEAALVA
-591 PSAPLVRATKATPM
+591 PPAPLVRANKATPM

-671 RKVAVVRSTGKFVV
+671 RKVAVVRATGKFVV

-828 RDGVLVTEFEC
+828 RDGALVTEFEC

>member
-1 MEEINGE
+1 MEELNGE
-8 LYGDGLVSLDE
+8 LFGDGLISLVDE
-19 GSLESSNNGKLEQNC
+19 GSLELEPTDNGNQEQNC
-34 KICDNKLCSPRVLSC
+34 KNCDDKLCSPRVLSC

-65 AGDTLKYN
+65 AGDSLKYD
-73 LAVECPM
+73 LAVECPL
-80 CQQETKIPGGGACA
+80 CKQETKIPVGGAA
-94 LPSDYLLT
+94 SLPSDYLIT
-102 NILDVSAM
+102 NILDVSSM
-110 DQSIVCTCCK
+110 DQSVVCTCCK
-120 SKESAVA
+120 SKEPAVA

-144 EFMRCFENH
+144 QFMRCFENH

-167 AAVHK
+167 TAVHK
-172 PIFCSR
+172 PIFCAR
-178 HAGESLKFY
+178 HVGESVKFY
-187 CCECE
+187 CYECE
-192 VGACT
+192 VAACT
-197 ECLTVDHKV
+197 ECLTVDHKA

-215 DAEPNLR
+215 DAEPTLR
-222 AELRNLI
+222 AELQSFI
-229 VEANARAAAAGSAS
+229 AEANTRAAAAGTAS
-243 ARLDDALG
+243 AKLDDALG

-259 AESVINEAFHAFKAA
+259 AENVINEAFHAYQAA
-274 LERRR
+274 LEKRR
-279 EKAFEELERLHKDR
+279 EKALEELERLHKER

-313 ACKFTARL
+313 ACKFATRL

-335 TVASQFARLLEEAPE
+335 TVGSQFARLLEGAPE
-350 FAVDYS
+350 FEVEYS
-356 LEFVTKTDKYD
+356 LQFVTKIDKFD
-367 AITEETFGT
+367 SITEDTFGT
-376 FRTEATKAEEKARK
+376 FRTETTIAEERK
-390 LSKESPS
+390 RASESS
-397 AIVAVSNN
+397 AIVSVTSNS
-405 HSPAITAT
+405 HSPTMSITNA
-413 NVPVFEDFPINARRL
+413 PVFDDYPIPNMRRV
-428 TGAGGGSMVG
+428 TGVSG
-438 VGGVHAIGV
+438 VGGLVGV
-447 PGVGA
+447 PGVGGVPA
-452 IPGVSAVTNAN
+452 IGVPVVPGVGSVTNAGI
-463 VIPGVVNVSSVAG
+463 IPGVVSVNNVPG
-476 VGGVT
+476 VGGV
-481 GVGGVAALPSLV
+481 GGVPLPSMM

-503 AEKEIPPPP
+503 AEKDVPPPP
-512 HASPAPSFTLAEL
+512 HASPAPTFTLAEL
-525 LAGDLNSPQAY
+525 LSGDLNSPQAY

-544 LGLNTDV
+544 LGLNTEV
-551 NGYGGVGGVGG
+551 NGFGGVGGMGGVG
-562 IAGVLS
+562 
-568 ASQPRVSP
+568 PRGVSP
-576 GRPLLTAVEEATLVA
+576 GRPLLTAAEEAALVA
-591 PSAPLVRATKATPM
+591 PPAPLVRATKATPM

-648 DKSGNHKFNFG
+648 DKSGNYKFNFG

-671 RKVAVVRSTGKFVV
+671 RKVAVVRATGKFVV

>member
-1 MEEINGE
+1 MEELNGD
-8 LYGDGLVSLDE
+8 LYGDGLVILPEE
-19 GSLESSNNGKLEQNC
+19 GSLEPTDNGNQEQNC
-34 KICDNKLCSPRVLSC
+34 NICDNKLCSPRVLSC

-65 AGDTLKYN
+65 AGDTLKYD
-73 LAVECPM
+73 LAVECPI
-80 CQQETKIPGGGACA
+80 CKQETKISGGGAA
-94 LPSDYLLT
+94 SLPSDYVLT
-102 NILDVSAM
+102 NILDVSTM
-110 DQSIVCTCCK
+110 DQSVVCTCCK
-120 SKESAVA
+120 SKEQAVA

-178 HAGESLKFY
+178 HVGESLKFY

-197 ECLTVDHKV
+197 ECLTIEHKV

-222 AELRNLI
+222 AELRTLI
-229 VEANARAAAAGSAS
+229 TEATARAAAAGSAS

-251 DLQRQRDE
+251 DLQRQRDD
-259 AESVINEAFHAFKAA
+259 AENVINEAFHAYKAA

-279 EKAFEELERLHKDR
+279 EKALEELERLHKER

-302 RVDKTVQRIDC
+302 RVDKTVQRIDT
-313 ACKFTARL
+313 ACKFAARL
-321 LRRGDGTEIVMLKK
+321 LNSGDGTEIVMLKK
-335 TVASQFARLLEEAPE
+335 TVASQFSRLLEGAPQFE
-350 FAVDYS
+350 VDYS
-356 LEFVTKTDKYD
+356 LEFVSKLDKFD
-367 AITEETFGT
+367 AVTEDTFGV
-376 FRTEATKAEEKARK
+376 FRTEATRAEERK
-390 LSKESPS
+390 RASESS
-397 AIVAVSNN
+397 AIVSVTSNS
-405 HSPAITAT
+405 HSPAVSVT
-413 NVPVFEDFPINARRL
+413 NTPVFDDYPMGNVRRV
-428 TGAGGGSMVG
+428 TG
-438 VGGVHAIGV
+438 VGSIVGV
-447 PGVGA
+447 PGVLT
-452 IPGVSAVTNAN
+452 PGLPGIGVPVAN
-463 VIPGVVNVSSVAG
+463 SSVMPGVVTSVP
-476 VGGVT
+476 
-481 GVGGVAALPSLV
+481 GVACASMV

-503 AEKEIPPPP
+503 AEKDAPPPP
-512 HASPAPSFTLAEL
+512 HASPAPAFTLAEL
-525 LAGDLNSPQAY
+525 LAQDLNSPQAY

-544 LGLNTDV
+544 LGLNTEV
-551 NGYGGVGGVGG
+551 NGFGGVGGMGG
-562 IAGVLS
+562 RG
-568 ASQPRVSP
+568 VSP
-576 GRPLLTAVEEATLVA
+576 GRPLLTAAEEAALVA
-591 PSAPLVRATKATPM
+591 PPAPLVRATKATPM

-671 RKVAVVRSTGKFVV
+671 RKVAVVRATGKFVV

-782 DDEGRFL
+782 DDEGHFL

>member
-19 GSLESSNNGKLEQNC
+19 GSLESNDNGKQEQSC
-34 KICDNKLCSPRVLSC
+34 KICDDKLCSPRVLSC

-65 AGDTLKYN
+65 AGDSLKFD
-73 LAVECPM
+73 LAVECPI
-80 CQQETKIPGGGACA
+80 CKQETKIPGGGAA
-94 LPSDYLLT
+94 SLPSDYLLT
-102 NILDVSAM
+102 NILDVSSM
-110 DQSIVCTCCK
+110 DQSVVCTCCK
-120 SKESAVA
+120 SKEPAVA

-172 PIFCSR
+172 PIFCTR
-178 HAGESLKFY
+178 HVGESLKFY

-222 AELRNLI
+222 AELRNFI

-259 AESVINEAFHAFKAA
+259 AENVINEAFRAYKAA

-279 EKAFEELERLHKDR
+279 EKALEELERLHKER

-335 TVASQFARLLEEAPE
+335 TVASQLARLLEGAPE
-350 FAVDYS
+350 FDVDYS
-356 LEFVTKTDKYD
+356 LEFVTKMDKFD
-367 AITEETFGT
+367 SVIEDTFGT
-376 FRTEATKAEEKARK
+376 FRTEATRAEERK
-390 LSKESPS
+390 RASESS
-397 AIVAVSNN
+397 AIVSVASNS
-405 HSPAITAT
+405 HSPAVSVT
-413 NVPVFEDFPINARRL
+413 NAPVFDDYPLANVRRV
-428 TGAGGGSMVG
+428 TGVANMVG
-438 VGGVHAIGV
+438 VGVSAIGV

-452 IPGVSAVTNAN
+452 VSGVGAVTNTS
-463 VIPGVVNVSSVAG
+463 VIPGVVNVNSVAG
-476 VGGVT
+476 VGAVT
-481 GVGGVAALPSLV
+481 GVPALPSMV

-503 AEKEIPPPP
+503 AEKEVPPPP

-544 LGLNTDV
+544 LGLNT
-551 NGYGGVGGVGG
+551 GGVSGISAVGARG
-562 IAGVLS
+562 
-568 ASQPRVSP
+568 VSP
-576 GRPLLTAVEEATLVA
+576 GRPLLTSVEEAALVA
-591 PSAPLVRATKATPM
+591 PPAPLVRATKATPM

-671 RKVAVVRSTGKFVV
+671 RKVAVVRATGKFVV

>member
-8 LYGDGLVSLDE
+8 LFGDSLVGLGDE
-19 GSLESSNNGKLEQNC
+19 GGSLEAKDSDGQQHQNC
-34 KICDNKLCSPRVLSC
+34 NICDNKLCSPRVLSC

-65 AGDTLKYN
+65 AGDSLKYD
-73 LAVECPM
+73 LAVECPT
-80 CQQETKIPGGGACA
+80 CKQETKVPGGSASS
-94 LPSDYLLT
+94 LPSDYVLT

-110 DQSIVCTCCK
+110 DQSVVCTCCK
-120 SKESAVA
+120 SKEPAVA
-127 RCTDCSHFLCS
+127 RCSDCSHFLCS

-172 PIFCSR
+172 PIFCTR
-178 HAGESLKFY
+178 HPGESLKFY
-187 CCECE
+187 CRECE
-192 VGACT
+192 TGACG
-197 ECLTVDHKV
+197 ECLGREHKV
-206 GEHRCERIV
+206 NEHRCERIG
-215 DAEPNLR
+215 DAETGLR
-222 AELRNLI
+222 AELRALAA
-229 VEANARAAAAGSAS
+229 EARTRAATAGGAA

-251 DLQRQRDE
+251 ELQRQRDDARSLVE
-259 AESVINEAFHAFKAA
+259 EAFQSYKAA
-274 LERRR
+274 LEKTKEGALRT
-279 EKAFEELERLHKDR
+279 LERLHKER

-302 RVDKTVQRIDC
+302 TVDRTVQKIDH
-313 ACKFTARL
+313 ACKFAARL
-321 LRRGDGTEIVMLKK
+321 LQHGDGTEIAMLKK
-335 TVASQFARLLEEAPE
+335 TVSSQLVRLLEGTPE
-350 FAVDYS
+350 LNVDYS
-356 LEFVTKTDKYD
+356 IEFVTDF
-367 AITEETFGT
+367 EMFEGVVNETFGS
-376 FRTEATKAEEKARK
+376 FKTESTHVEEK
-390 LSKESPS
+390 P
-397 AIVAVSNN
+397 IVETAVVPAGVVVPVSNAACL
-405 HSPAITAT
+405 SPG
-413 NVPVFEDFPINARRL
+413 VQPFEEFGL
-428 TGAGGGSMVG
+428 GAGDGGS
-438 VGGVHAIGV
+438 
-447 PGVGA
+447 
-452 IPGVSAVTNAN
+452 
-463 VIPGVVNVSSVAG
+463 VV
-476 VGGVT
+476 
-481 GVGGVAALPSLV
+481 ALPSIV

-503 AEKEIPPPP
+503 AEKEAPPPP
-512 HASPAPSFTLAEL
+512 HASPAPQFTLADFF
-525 LAGDLNSPQAY
+525 AGDLNSSHAF

-544 LGLNTDV
+544 LGLNADV
-551 NGYGGVGGVGG
+551 NGCGAPVRG
-562 IAGVLS
+562 
-568 ASQPRVSP
+568 PSP
-576 GRPLLTAVEEATLVA
+576 GRVLLSPAEEAALVSA
-591 PSAPLVRATKATPM
+591 PPAAPAPLVRATKAAPM

-631 DEDIIVA
+631 EEDIIVA

-648 DKSGNHKFNFG
+648 EKTGNYKFHFG

-709 VRFIDIVAG
+709 VRYIDIVAG
-718 LAVTAE
+718 LAVTAQ
-724 GLIVAVDSVTPTVF
+724 GHIVAVDSVTPTVF
-738 ILSEEGDLMSWFDC
+738 VISENGDLLSWFDC

-759 SDIAISGKEFY
+759 SDIAISGKEYY

-782 DDEGRFL
+782 SDDGKFL
-789 RRIGCENVTN
+789 RRIGCQNVTN

-806 SDAGDVLIGDS
+806 SDAGDVLVGDS

-828 RDGVLVTEFEC
+828 REGALVTEFEC

>member
-1 MEEINGE
+1 MEDLNGE
-8 LYGDGLVSLDE
+8 LYGDGLLTLGDE
-19 GSLESSNNGKLEQNC
+19 GSLESSENGNQDQNC

-65 AGDTLKYN
+65 AGDSLKYD
-73 LAVECPM
+73 LAVECPL
-80 CQQETKIPGGGACA
+80 CKQETKIPNGGASS
-94 LPSDYLLT
+94 LPSDYVVT
-102 NILDVSAM
+102 NILDVSSM
-110 DQSIVCTCCK
+110 DQSVVCTCCK
-120 SKESAVA
+120 SKEPAVA
-127 RCTDCSHFLCS
+127 RCTDCSHFLCA

-153 RVVPFDALRSSKEK
+153 RVVPFDALRSSKDK

-172 PIFCSR
+172 PIFCAR
-178 HAGESLKFY
+178 HVGESLKFY

-222 AELRNLI
+222 AELRNFI
-229 VEANARAAAAGSAS
+229 KEANARAVAAGSAS
-243 ARLDDALG
+243 AKLDDALG
-251 DLQRQRDE
+251 ELQRQRDD
-259 AESVINEAFHAFKAA
+259 AENLINEAYHSYVAA
-274 LERRR
+274 LGRRR
-279 EKAFEELERLHKDR
+279 DKALEELERLHKER

-313 ACKFTARL
+313 ACNFAARL

-335 TVASQFARLLEEAPE
+335 TVASQFARVMEGAPE
-350 FAVDYS
+350 FDVDYS
-356 LEFVTKTDKYD
+356 VEFVTNVDKFD

-376 FRTEATKAEEKARK
+376 FRTETTKAEERK
-390 LSKESPS
+390 RASEAS
-397 AIVAVSNN
+397 AIVSLASNC
-405 HSPAITAT
+405 HSPAVSVT
-413 NVPVFEDFPINARRL
+413 NAPVFDDFPLGMRRV
-428 TGAGGGSMVG
+428 TGGVGNLVG
-438 VGGVHAIGV
+438 VPNVGSVPPMGVGSV
-447 PGVGA
+447 PGVA
-452 IPGVSAVTNAN
+452 TNN
-463 VIPGVVNVSSVAG
+463 SVISGVVNNVSGVGAG
-476 VGGVT
+476 VGGVP
-481 GVGGVAALPSLV
+481 ALPSMV

-503 AEKEIPPPP
+503 AEKEVPPPP
-512 HASPAPSFTLAEL
+512 HASPAPTFTLAEL

-544 LGLNTDV
+544 LGLNADV
-551 NGYGGVGGVGG
+551 NGFGSVGSVGGMGGVG
-562 IAGVLS
+562 
-568 ASQPRVSP
+568 PRGVSP
-576 GRPLLTAVEEATLVA
+576 GRPLLTAVEEAALVA
-591 PSAPLVRATKATPM
+591 PPAPLVRATKATPM

-671 RKVAVVRSTGKFVV
+671 RKVAVVRATGKFVV

-738 ILSEEGDLMSWFDC
+738 ILSEDGDLLSWFDC

-782 DDEGRFL
+782 DEEGHFL

>member
-1 MEEINGE
+1 MEELNGD
-8 LYGDGLVSLDE
+8 LYGDGLVILPEE
-19 GSLESSNNGKLEQNC
+19 GSLEPIDNGNQEQNC
-34 KICDNKLCSPRVLSC
+34 NICDNKLCSPRVLSC

-65 AGDTLKYN
+65 AGDTLKYD
-73 LAVECPM
+73 LAVECPI
-80 CQQETKIPGGGACA
+80 CKQETKISGGGAA
-94 LPSDYLLT
+94 SLPSDYVLT

-110 DQSIVCTCCK
+110 DQSVVCTCCK
-120 SKESAVA
+120 SKEPAVA

-178 HAGESLKFY
+178 HIGESLKFY

-197 ECLTVDHKV
+197 ECLTIEHKV

-222 AELRNLI
+222 AELRTLI
-229 VEANARAAAAGSAS
+229 TEATARAAAAGSAS
-243 ARLDDALG
+243 TRLDDALG
-251 DLQRQRDE
+251 DLQRQRDD
-259 AESVINEAFHAFKAA
+259 AENVVNEAFHAYKAA

-279 EKAFEELERLHKDR
+279 EKALEQLERLHKER

-302 RVDKTVQRIDC
+302 RVDKTVQRIDT
-313 ACKFTARL
+313 ACKFAARL
-321 LRRGDGTEIVMLKK
+321 LNSGDGTEIVMLKK
-335 TVASQFARLLEEAPE
+335 IVASQFSRLLEGAPQ
-350 FAVDYS
+350 FDVDYS
-356 LEFVTKTDKYD
+356 LEFVSKIDKFD
-367 AITEETFGT
+367 AVTEDTFGV
-376 FRTEATKAEEKARK
+376 FRTEATRAEERK
-390 LSKESPS
+390 RASESS
-397 AIVAVSNN
+397 AIVSVTSNC
-405 HSPAITAT
+405 HSPAVSVT
-413 NVPVFEDFPINARRL
+413 NTPVFDDYPMGNVRRV
-428 TGAGGGSMVG
+428 TGVGSIVG
-438 VGGVHAIGV
+438 VPGVSGLPTIGV
-447 PGVGA
+447 PGVG
-452 IPGVSAVTNAN
+452 PVAN
-463 VIPGVVNVSSVAG
+463 NSVIPVSNVP
-476 VGGVT
+476 
-481 GVGGVAALPSLV
+481 ALPCASMV

-503 AEKEIPPPP
+503 AEKDAPPPP
-512 HASPAPSFTLAEL
+512 HASPAPAFTLAEL
-525 LAGDLNSPQAY
+525 LAQDLNSPQAY

-544 LGLNTDV
+544 LGLNTEV
-551 NGYGGVGGVGG
+551 NGFGGVVGSGGLGG
-562 IAGVLS
+562 RG
-568 ASQPRVSP
+568 VSP
-576 GRPLLTAVEEATLVA
+576 GRPLLTAAEEASLVA
-591 PSAPLVRATKATPM
+591 PPAPLVRATKATPM

-671 RKVAVVRSTGKFVV
+671 RKVAVVRATGKFVV

-782 DDEGRFL
+782 DDEGHFL

>member
-1 MEEINGE
+1 MEELNGE
-8 LYGDGLVSLDE
+8 TFGDSLGSIGDE
-19 GSLESSNNGKLEQNC
+19 GLLESPNSNKQDQNC
-34 KICDNKLCSPRVLSC
+34 SICDNKLCSPRVLSC

-65 AGDTLKYN
+65 AGDSLKYD
-73 LAVECPM
+73 LAVECPI
-80 CQQETKIPGGGACA
+80 CKQETKVPIGGAEA
-94 LPSDYLLT
+94 LPTDYVLT
-102 NILDVSAM
+102 NIFDVNSM
-110 DQSIVCTCCK
+110 DGSVVCTCCK
-120 SKESAVA
+120 SKEPAVA
-127 RCTDCSHFLCS
+127 RCSDCTHFLCA
-138 NCNSAH
+138 NCTSAH

-153 RVVPFDALRSSKEK
+153 RVVPFETLK
-167 AAVHK
+167 AAKESTILHR
-172 PIFCSR
+172 PIFCAR
-178 HAGESLKFY
+178 HIGESLKFY

-192 VGACT
+192 VAACS
-197 ECLTVDHKV
+197 ECLSIDHKV

-215 DAEPNLR
+215 DAEPSLR
-222 AELRNLI
+222 AELMSFI
-229 VEANARAAAAGSAS
+229 SDANARAAAAGSAS
-243 ARLDDALG
+243 SKLDDALG
-251 DLQRQRDE
+251 DLQRQRDDAE
-259 AESVINEAFHAFKAA
+259 AVINEAFQAYKIA
-274 LERRR
+274 LEKRRVI
-279 EKAFEELERLHKDR
+279 ALEELERLHKER

-313 ACKFTARL
+313 ACKFASRL

-335 TVASQFARLLEEAPE
+335 TITSQFARLLDGAPE
-350 FAVDYS
+350 FDVDFS
-356 LEFVTKTDKYD
+356 LEFVTHLDKFD
-367 AITEETFGT
+367 AITEETFGA
-376 FRTEATKAEEKARK
+376 FRTEITRAEELKRV
-390 LSKESPS
+390 SESS
-397 AIVAVSNN
+397 AIVSVASNS
-405 HSPAITAT
+405 HSPAVSVSNA
-413 NVPVFEDFPINARRL
+413 PVFEDFQIGPMRRV
-428 TGAGGGSMVG
+428 TCSG
-438 VGGVHAIGV
+438 VGNLVGSVGGLGALTNGVLS
-447 PGVGA
+447 GVG
-452 IPGVSAVTNAN
+452 
-463 VIPGVVNVSSVAG
+463 SVPS
-476 VGGVT
+476 
-481 GVGGVAALPSLV
+481 LPSIV

-503 AEKEIPPPP
+503 AEKDVPSPP
-512 HASPAPSFTLAEL
+512 HASPSPQFTLAEL

-544 LGLNTDV
+544 LGLNADV
-551 NGYGGVGGVGG
+551 NGFGGVGNVSGP
-562 IAGVLS
+562 
-568 ASQPRVSP
+568 PRGVSP
-576 GRPLLTAVEEATLVA
+576 GRPLLTTSEEAALVA
-591 PSAPLVRATKATPM
+591 PPAPMVRSNKAAPM

-648 DKSGNHKFNFG
+648 DKAGAYKFYFG
-659 VAGKEEGQLWYP
+659 AAGKEEGQLWYP
-671 RKVAVVRSTGKFVV
+671 RKVAVVRATGKFVV

-738 ILSEEGDLMSWFDC
+738 ILSEEGDLISWFDC
-752 SECMREP
+752 SDYMREP
-759 SDIAISGKEFY
+759 SDIAISGKEFF

-782 DDEGRFL
+782 DDGGRFL

-799 FPNGIDV
+799 YPNGIDV

-828 RDGVLVTEFEC
+828 RDGILVTEFEC